1 MLFAHI
7 CLFNKSIQLFTSRIF
22 LIDFYNLINPKKPN
36 IEVVFGMFFNSVHFQ
51 TAHANN
57 LDGEEENFQLQLNRA
72 IISRDESTLSLNKM
86 AEEKDRNLID
96 QLETVTRLDA
106 VEMEFL
112 AEISQS
118 QNKMALALNKMAEEK
133 DRNPIDQL
141 ETVTRLAA
149 VEMEFMAKI
158 SPSQNKMAL
167 TLNKMAEEK
176 DRNLI
181 DQLEMVTRLA
191 AVEMEFLAE
200 IEKIS
205 REKVLQIQWDKEKDY
220 LG

>member
-1 MLFAHI
+1 M
-7 CLFNKSIQLFTSRIF
+7 
-22 LIDFYNLINPKKPN
+22 
-36 IEVVFGMFFNSVHFQ
+36 GMSFNSVHFQ

-57 LDGEEENFQLQLNRA
+57 LAVVEENFQLQLTRA
-72 IISRDESTLSLNKM
+72 INSRDESTLSLNKM
-86 AEEKDRNLID
+86 AGEKDRNLID

-118 QNKMALALNKMAEEK
+118 QNKMALALNKMVEEK
-133 DRNPIDQL
+133 N
-141 ETVTRLAA
+141 
-149 VEMEFMAKI
+149 
-158 SPSQNKMAL
+158 
-167 TLNKMAEEK
+167 
-176 DRNLI
+176 RNLI
-181 DQLEMVTRLA
+181 DQLETVTRLA